1 MIGGRQRQEGFTL
14 LEMVITLSV
23 FSAAGLFFTGFM
35 LKSTAFLEKSARQAR
50 AGEISAE
57 AARHLEEELR
67 YGFGFRA
74 AGEQNEKLAFR
85 IRENHGS
92 EADYGSE
99 ADRERYL
106 DPSELYGRQDG
117 YELVFDF
124 GDTTESQVR
133 AVITVFWEEEV
144 LGRRRTVITSMYGEK
159 APQGSPDS
167 QIEEEVEDDW

>member
-1 MIGGRQRQEGFTL
+1 MIGGRQQQEGFTL

-23 FSAAGLFFTGFM
+23 FSVAGLFFTGFM

-74 AGEQNEKLAFR
+74 AGEKNEELAFW

-92 EADYGSE
+92 EE
-99 ADRERYL
+99 DREGYL
-106 DPSELYGRQDG
+106 DPSELYGRQEG

-133 AVITVFWEEEV
+133 AAITVFWEEEV
-144 LGRRRTVITSMYGEK
+144 VGRRRTVITSMYGEK